1 MAFIYCITNNI
12 NGKQYVGKTHPE
24 ITSRWREHI
33 RAARKSTMQHRPLY
47 AAIQKYGVQNFT
59 ITQLEECADEQTI
72 EREQYWIRQLNTY
85 HNGYNA
91 TRGGDGKTYINREM
105 VIETYQKLHNQK
117 QTAKTLHI
125 STDSVRDILRQ
136 AHIPVLTSPDVLK
149 QKNSRPVDMLTLDGD
164 FIQSFPSAIDAA
176 RYVTNKP
183 GRLYGEVSHITDVC
197 NAKRSTAYGY
207 KWRFTTGQ

>member
-12 NGKQYVGKTHPE
+12 NGKQYIGKTHHE
-24 ITSRWREHI
+24 ITRRWHEHI

-105 VIETYQKLHNQK
+105 VIETYQ
-117 QTAKTLHI
+117 
-125 STDSVRDILRQ
+125 
-136 AHIPVLTSPDVLK
+136 
-149 QKNSRPVDMLTLDGD
+149 
-164 FIQSFPSAIDAA
+164 
-176 RYVTNKP
+176 NKP